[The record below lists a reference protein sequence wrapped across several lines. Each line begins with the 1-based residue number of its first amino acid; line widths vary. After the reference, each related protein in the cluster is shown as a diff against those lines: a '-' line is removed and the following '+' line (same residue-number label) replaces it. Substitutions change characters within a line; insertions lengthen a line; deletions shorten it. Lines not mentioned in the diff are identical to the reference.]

1 MLKIWTFIQNQESS
15 SEGNVVIETVNTSQG
30 SEITSQNELEQI
42 ARNLNLQGELDPQT
56 GIFYTVTNAA
66 GQTETRRLTTEP
78 KVVTESNPQGEAT
91 PGSKAYDLLS
101 SSLAQAQIDLDP
113 YQFIEEDVHVLTDK
127 SPASSQASS
136 GIVGKKRK
144 EKKSQ
149 SWYVNICFSEYT
161 CTKMIINYHLEM
173 HKIS

>member
-1 MLKIWTFIQNQESS
+1 M
-15 SEGNVVIETVNTSQG
+15 
-30 SEITSQNELEQI
+30 
-42 ARNLNLQGELDPQT
+42 NLQGELDPQT

-149 SWYVNICFSEYT
+149 S
-161 CTKMIINYHLEM
+161 
-173 HKIS
+173 

>member
-1 MLKIWTFIQNQESS
+1 M
-15 SEGNVVIETVNTSQG
+15 IETVNTSQG

-127 SPASSQASS
+127 SPASS
-136 GIVGKKRK
+136 GIVGKKHILK
-144 EKKSQ
+144 EASIMICF
-149 SWYVNICFSEYT
+149 NICFSEYT
-161 CTKMIINYHLEM
+161 CTKMIINYRLEM

>member
-1 MLKIWTFIQNQESS
+1 MNS
-15 SEGNVVIETVNTSQG
+15 SQG

-78 KVVTESNPQGEAT
+78 KVVTESTPQGEAT

-113 YQFIEEDVHVLTDK
+113 YQFIEEDVLAVK
-127 SPASSQASS
+127 SPTGSQTNT
-136 GIVGKKRK
+136 GIVGKTSNALVDIIKTNGFITYVLFLQLKIGIRSCCGK
-144 EKKSQ
+144 VHEKVCS
-149 SWYVNICFSEYT
+149 Y
-161 CTKMIINYHLEM
+161 
-173 HKIS
+173 